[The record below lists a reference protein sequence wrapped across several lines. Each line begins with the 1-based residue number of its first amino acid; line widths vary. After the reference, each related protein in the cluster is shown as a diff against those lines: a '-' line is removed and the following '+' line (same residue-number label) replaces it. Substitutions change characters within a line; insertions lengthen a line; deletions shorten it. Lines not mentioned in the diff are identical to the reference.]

1 MVVGGV
7 SSAISGSSGCFSP
20 VAGSLAHRVLD
31 SAWEAAW
38 PTSPTVGCPSA
49 NDSPHY
55 QGTGYLPVAHHPSA
69 FDSFQPQAQPH
80 VASAFDSFM
89 NY

>member
-1 MVVGGV
+1 
-7 SSAISGSSGCFSP
+7 
-20 VAGSLAHRVLD
+20 LAHYVLG

-38 PTSPTVGCPSA
+38 PTSPASGHVSA
-49 NDSPHY
+49 NDSPGC

-69 FDSFQPQAQPH
+69 FDSFQPQTQPH